1 MKRHNVVLTSET
13 VFQIIIRII
22 RDRMRQSKLEPS
34 GKYCVILSI
43 LAIAKHGLHAMH
55 VGLSQHMDFNGF
67 LMDS

>member
-1 MKRHNVVLTSET
+1 
-13 VFQIIIRII
+13 
-22 RDRMRQSKLEPS
+22 MRQSKLEPS

-67 LMDS
+67 LMDF